1 MPRIRTLADQYA
13 GPPRCVAHLCGT
25 CRPVLDRSHVSI
37 FVVDQVVVGA
47 LVREA
52 RVLLVLR
59 GQDRDAYPGQWD
71 LPGGHIE
78 AGESELEALTREL
91 LEELGV
97 QISTESAVRLRR
109 WRAGTGADGAVV
121 NAWLVREWLGTPS
134 NAAPEEH
141 DEVRWFTAEQLPAL
155 GHEHL
160 STLLVNAIVAYWP

>member
-1 MPRIRTLADQYA
+1 MHADQTR
-13 GPPRCVAHLCGT
+13 PDPTDWRRSDAHPCGT
-25 CRPVLDRSHVSI
+25 SRRVLDRSHASI
-37 FVVDQVVVGA
+37 SVVDQVVVGA

-59 GQDRDAYPGQWD
+59 GPDRHAYPGQWD

-97 QISTESAVRLRR
+97 QISTESAVHLRR
-109 WRAGTGADGAVV
+109 WRAGTGPDGAMV

-134 NAAPEEH
+134 NAAPDEH
-141 DEVRWFTAEQLPAL
+141 DEVRWFPAEQLPSLA
-155 GHEHL
+155 HEL
-160 STLLVNAIVAYWP
+160 LNTLLVDTIAAHRT